1 MRLVPWIAIAAML
14 VGVFS
19 TWTTIGPTTL
29 NGIQGANDGWLV
41 VIVSCFAIVWLRVM
55 ERNSWT
61 GAIGV
66 LGVLGAAIVVC
77 WTAIEDW
84 HDNREVLDASAGHG
98 LWLVVAA
105 GVVLAAVAV
114 LRGVELLRMLVL
126 RKGTG

>member
-1 MRLVPWIAIAAML
+1 MRLVAWIAIAGIL

-19 TWTTIGPTTL
+19 TWTTTGATTL
-29 NGIQGANDGWLV
+29 NGIQGPNDGWLV

-55 ERNSWT
+55 ERRSWT

-66 LGVLGAAIVVC
+66 LGVLGVAIVVC

-84 HDNREVLDASAGHG
+84 HDNRDVFDASAGHG
-98 LWLVVAA
+98 LWLVVAG

-114 LRGVELLRMLVL
+114 LRGIGLLRGVP
-126 RKGTG
+126 RPSR